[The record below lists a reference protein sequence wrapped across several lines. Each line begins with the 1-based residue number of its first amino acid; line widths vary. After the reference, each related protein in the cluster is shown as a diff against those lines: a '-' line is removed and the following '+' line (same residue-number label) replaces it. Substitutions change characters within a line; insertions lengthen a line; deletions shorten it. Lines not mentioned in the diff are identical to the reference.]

1 MKTLATLIACVALIV
16 STPACSTA
24 PMNINEVI
32 NEVIHQYEQSLNASD
47 TESILKLYGKDPIFM
62 PQHAPAQV
70 GRDQVRAAYEQVSDT
85 IKLNLKFTVYEIEA
99 FGNLAYARTSS
110 AGKITIRAND
120 EIVNEDANELFIFRK
135 EDGEWK
141 IHRYIFSISNPR

>member
-16 STPACSTA
+16 SSPACSTA

-32 NEVIHQYEQSLNASD
+32 DQYEQSLNASD

-70 GRDQVRAAYEQVSDT
+70 GRDQVRAAYEQVFDT
-85 IKLNLKFTVYEIEA
+85 IKLNIKFTVYEIEA
-99 FGNLAYARTSS
+99 FGDLAYARTSS
-110 AGKITIRAND
+110 AGKTTIRAND
-120 EIVNEDANELFIFRK
+120 EKVNEGNNELFIFRK
-135 EDGEWK
+135 EDGDWK
-141 IHRYIFSISNPR
+141 IHRYIFSTSNPR

>member
-16 STPACSTA
+16 SSPACSTA

-32 NEVIHQYEQSLNASD
+32 DQYEQSLNASD

-70 GRDQVRAAYEQVSDT
+70 GRDQVRAAYEQVFDT

-99 FGNLAYARTSS
+99 FGDLAYARTSS
-110 AGKITIRAND
+110 AGKTTIRAND
-120 EIVNEDANELFIFRK
+120 EIVNEGNNELFIFRK
-135 EDGEWK
+135 EDGDWK
-141 IHRYIFSISNPR
+141 IHRYIFSTSNPR

>member
-16 STPACSTA
+16 SSPACSTA

-32 NEVIHQYEQSLNASD
+32 NEVIDQYEQSLNASD

-70 GRDQVRAAYEQVSDT
+70 GRDQVRAAYEQEFDT

-99 FGNLAYARTSS
+99 FGDLAYARTSS
-110 AGKITIRAND
+110 AGKTTIRAND
-120 EIVNEDANELFIFRK
+120 EIVDEGNNEIFVFRK
-135 EDGEWK
+135 EDGDWK
-141 IHRYIFSISNPR
+141 IHRYIFSTSNPR